1 MNINMDKNPEI
12 TMLLDLNRTIHS
24 SSKNR
29 FEYHMKHIQ
38 LVQKYALLLNQRLH
52 ANLNNRKLSYISLAH
67 DLFKEHGLDPERNL
81 IWRGH
86 IIPQDNIRYVRTNL
100 DLLEEY
106 DLDEYFNTDIQYHAL
121 AAGIFLIKEFGI
133 NDPEILYPIFF
144 HSCPIISVYK
154 SLNPKTQ
161 LMVDIITLA
170 DKLSS
175 NWLRINFK
183 KVPVR
188 IDLDLTIFGS
198 SGKEFNYTLGLFLAR
213 LISQGKS
220 TEKQSIIS
228 TDYYFQRLHNINPII
243 SKEYTIKMLGGNK
256 LWQPRKSQAFLMQ

>member
-1 MNINMDKNPEI
+1 MNFNINNDPEI
-12 TMLLDLNRTIHS
+12 IMLLDLNKTIHETTE
-24 SSKNR
+24 NR

-38 LVQKYALLLNQRLH
+38 LVQKYALLLNKKLH
-52 ANLNNRKLSYISLAH
+52 ANLDNRKLSYAALAH
-67 DLFKEHGLDPERNL
+67 DLFKEHGLDPERKL
-81 IWRGH
+81 IWRNH
-86 IIPQDNIRYVRTNL
+86 EISQDNVRYVRMNL

-106 DLDEYFNTDIQYHAL
+106 NLDEYFNTDIQYHAL

-144 HSCPIISVYK
+144 HSCPIIPVYET
-154 SLNPKTQ
+154 LNPRTQ
-161 LMVDIITLA
+161 LMIDIITLA

-188 IDLDLTIFGS
+188 IDLDLTVFGS
-198 SGKEFNYTLGLFLAR
+198 SGREFNYTLGLFLAR

-220 TEKQSIIS
+220 TEEQSVKS
-228 TDYYFQRLHNINPII
+228 TEYYFQRLHNMNPII

-256 LWQPRKSQAFLMQ
+256 LWQPRKSQAFRMQ